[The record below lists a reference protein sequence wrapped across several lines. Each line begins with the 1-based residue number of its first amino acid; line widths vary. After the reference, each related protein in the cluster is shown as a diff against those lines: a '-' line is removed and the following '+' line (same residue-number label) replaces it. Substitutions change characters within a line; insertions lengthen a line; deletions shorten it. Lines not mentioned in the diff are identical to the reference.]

1 MLNFLS
7 SIYFAF
13 LGSYC
18 VLAVAYGDRSLR
30 QLLDRIFFLISAL
43 LVVVCAIRINSPDQN
58 TYSMIFDLMP
68 DLTAFTNASR
78 YMVIPEVSEKY
89 FWVDYGLALF
99 MSALKTLSL
108 DQIWM
113 FAIVAFINISVAAWF
128 CRRFSP
134 EPILSFC
141 LFMSW
146 YFYPTIGAMRHGFAM
161 AMFMLLFGYVLDK
174 KWLKT
179 ATIGLIGVS
188 VHKILLMLAPFYFA
202 FRFFGYQAFM
212 LQALIVCF
220 VIAFFGGG
228 AFFLTFELLGDFM
241 PIQFADKIM
250 DYRNAYLARED
261 SFGGPINLKSG
272 LLLKSVLVCFA
283 LLFFYKGMDER
294 FPGYN
299 ILSAS
304 FIFGTCTMLFAA
316 DFKILADR
324 TNQLFSLSE
333 IVLLPI
339 LMHRTRP
346 LWVGRFVIITLA
358 IIQMFLLYGSQL
370 RPYETNLL
378 S

>member
-30 QLLDRIFFLISAL
+30 QLLNRIFFLISAL
-43 LVVVCAIRINSPDQN
+43 LVVVCAIRINSPDQK
-58 TYSMIFDLMP
+58 TYSIIFDLTP
-68 DLTAFTNASR
+68 DLTAFTNSSR
-78 YMVIPEVSEKY
+78 HIVIPGISEEY

-113 FAIVAFINISVAAWF
+113 FAIVAFFNIFVAVWF

-146 YFYPTIGAMRHGFAM
+146 YFYHTIGAIRHGFAM
-161 AMFMLLFGYVLDK
+161 AIFMLLLGYIIDK
-174 KWLKT
+174 KWLK
-179 ATIGLIGVS
+179 AVTIGFVGVS
-188 VHKILLMLAPFYFA
+188 VHKILFMLAPFYFA
-202 FRFFGYQAFM
+202 FRYFGNQALM
-212 LQALIVCF
+212 LQAVIVCF
-220 VIAFFGGG
+220 VIAFLGGG
-228 AFFLTFELLGDFM
+228 AFFLTFDLLGDFM
-241 PIQFADKIM
+241 PIQFSDKIM
-250 DYRNAYLARED
+250 DYRNAYLARGD

-272 LLLKSVLVCFA
+272 VLLKNLMVCFA
-283 LLFFYKGMDER
+283 LLFFYKGMDAR

-299 ILSAS
+299 IMVAS
-304 FIFGTCTMLFAA
+304 FVFGICIMLYAA

-324 TNQLFSLSE
+324 TSQLFALPE
-333 IVLLPI
+333 IVLLPM
-339 LMHRTRP
+339 LMYRTTP
-346 LWVGRFVIITLA
+346 LWVGRFVIIMLA
-358 IIQMFLLYGSQL
+358 IMQMSLLYGVEL
-370 RPYETNLL
+370 RPYETNFL